1 MVQMANGHC
10 HTLITSAALDRAGRR
25 AGYAGRNRFGWNKS
39 LSSWLGEQIGGSNG
53 SDNALPEMRK
63 TNAPGSHHL
72 LLQRQCGRRVLR
84 WRETIEKAISD
95 KFYSG
100 GLTDDGSVHL
110 FLKDLTKRRE

>member
-10 HTLITSAALDRAGRR
+10 HTLTTSAALDRVGRR

-63 TNAPGSHHL
+63 TNAPGTISGRTD
-72 LLQRQCGRRVLR
+72 LQCISCDDPAVKWAESPVTVPEKPIVLDRVTVMK
-84 WRETIEKAISD
+84 E
-95 KFYSG
+95 
-100 GLTDDGSVHL
+100 
-110 FLKDLTKRRE
+110 